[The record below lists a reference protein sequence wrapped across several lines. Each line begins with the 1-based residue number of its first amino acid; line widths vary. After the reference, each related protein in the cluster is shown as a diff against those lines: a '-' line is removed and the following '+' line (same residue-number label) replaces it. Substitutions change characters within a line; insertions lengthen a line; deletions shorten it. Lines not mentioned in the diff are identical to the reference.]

1 MSYFVVLSVGFFFSN
16 IHSIK
21 TQVRLVFLDLFNFF
35 VYKGLYKDI
44 HVI

>member
-1 MSYFVVLSVGFFFSN
+1 MSYFVVLSVGFLSN

-21 TQVRLVFLDLFNFF
+21 TQVKLVFLDLFNFL